1 METFSHVRAIAKRE
15 WSAYFNSP
23 IAYVFIVIFLILCAF
38 FAFSVSRFYEE
49 GSADLRALFTWLPWL
64 YLILV
69 PAAAMRL
76 WAEERKSGTIELLFT
91 LSVTPFQ
98 AVAGKF
104 LAAWG
109 FLLLALAL
117 TFPLPLTALYLG
129 KPDLGATA
137 CGYLG
142 GALLAAGYLAVGMFT
157 SALTRNQVISFVLA
171 VVICLFLVLVGFP
184 PVTDLLSR
192 WAPSWLVEGVAALSV
207 VPHYDALQRGIVD
220 LKDVAYFLSLVAFA
234 LFGTHVVLLNRT
246 STR

>member
-1 METFSHVRAIAKRE
+1 MESWSHVRAIAKRE
-15 WSAYFNSP
+15 WNAYFNSP
-23 IAYVFIVIFLILCAF
+23 IAYVFIVIFLILSAF
-38 FAFSVSRFYEE
+38 FAFSVSRFFEAGE
-49 GSADLRALFTWLPWL
+49 ADLRALFTWLPWL

-76 WAEERKSGTIELLFT
+76 WAEERRSGTIELLFT
-91 LSVTPFQ
+91 LSVTPAQ

-117 TFPLPLTALYLG
+117 TFPFFFTALYLG
-129 KPDLGATA
+129 KPDIGAA
-137 CGYLG
+137 AGGYLG
-142 GALLAAGYLAVGMFT
+142 GALLAAGYLSVGMFT

-171 VVICLFLVLVGFP
+171 VVICLFLVLAGFA

-192 WAPSWLVEGVAALSV
+192 WAPSWLVEGVASMSV
-207 VPHYDALQRGIVD
+207 VPHYDTLQRGIID
-220 LKDVAYFLSLVAFA
+220 LKDVAYFLSLIVFA
-234 LFGTHVVLLNRT
+234 LFATHVVLLNRV

>member
-1 METFSHVRAIAKRE
+1 MDAMDRQILQILQDEF
-15 WSAYFNSP
+15 P
-23 IAYVFIVIFLILCAF
+23 LI
-38 FAFSVSRFYEE
+38 
-49 GSADLRALFTWLPWL
+49 
-64 YLILV
+64 
-69 PAAAMRL
+69 PA
-76 WAEERKSGTIELLFT
+76 
-91 LSVTPFQ
+91 PFQ

-220 LKDVAYFLSLVAFA
+220 LKDVAYFLSLVVFA